1 MEWLRAYIKGV
12 CIELSWET
20 AFFESIGWKDD
31 ECHIRGEQ
39 IFFFFDDRQA
49 VLDRLVEAGRVDEYD
64 DAYYPDGDDELV
76 AR

>member
-1 MEWLRAYIKGV
+1 MTSA
-12 CIELSWET
+12 T
-20 AFFESIGWKDD
+20 FEAN
-31 ECHIRGEQ
+31 RF
-39 IFFFFDDRQA
+39 FFFFDDRQA